1 MAKYAGSIYRGAYY
15 GNSPRLVYNVTPFIA
30 NALTYDKVQLFWQ
43 LPQGDFTQF
52 RLIRNNNNF
61 PESAEDGTIVWQQV
75 SSTNIS
81 GQIARNSIIDGE
93 DNVLESYYKGL
104 IPGQFVYYTVFLY
117 TSTKVWVDA
126 GSTYVLIPKK
136 LNGTDTLYNILP
148 RIFTTADGS
157 PTGPIDKNTFLYQFL
172 DSFGFTYDQIL
183 TYADL
188 IKPSFGE
195 SKLPPQFLGYKFLSY
210 GLYLERGLAFKNQKK
225 LVRESTRLYSLKGT
239 EIGINNYIESLS
251 GYAPVLVK
259 SPNILLDMQDA
270 TFKEGTG
277 RWIASAGTLTADNT
291 QVLATGTNAIDTVW
305 SGKLITA
312 FPTVSFK
319 QRLNDVAQLT
329 TTTNHGLEVGDT
341 VVVSGVDANYN
352 GTFTVT
358 TVPTPTTFTY
368 ASVNAPMIPTA
379 ATGTA
384 MGGTSISLGR
394 DNPITKGIPI
404 SPQTGYTLSFYAKT
418 VANGTLTPAVYW
430 YDELG
435 KIIGS
440 KVLGVELGTIGQ
452 VQKTTLSATSPAGAA
467 YAGIRIYFTTT
478 GTYYVDMVQF
488 GKTLDINPA
497 ANYDEPRALDIFLEP
512 RKVNLISN
520 PSFET
525 NGNLWTTNSSKI
537 LVTDVP
543 VGVPGTQ
550 SLRLSGTNALSVT
563 TNVTTS
569 LGYKIFDDNN
579 YTFSIYLKAS
589 APCTVNITL
598 GVTDET
604 GTDAE
609 SAVETC
615 SLTTAWKRFYTT
627 LYVPIGFS
635 PQETITM
642 TASVSGT
649 LTGQSVFLDSAQ
661 VERGYQPS
669 EYFDGSMPADYGVV
683 WSGTAHA
690 SRSFYYTDK
699 NIKVPRLLQSLNDW
713 IPRHI
718 PYRIKSYAGLEGT
731 YAP

>member
-15 GNSPRLVYNVTPFIA
+15 GNSPRLVYNVTPFLA
-30 NALTYDKVQLFWQ
+30 SALTYEKVQLFWQ

-52 RLIRNNNNF
+52 RLIRNNDNF
-61 PESAEDGTIVWQQV
+61 PESSEDGTIVWQQV
-75 SSTNIS
+75 SDTNIS
-81 GQIARNSIIDGE
+81 GQVSRNSIIDGE
-93 DNVLESYYKGL
+93 ENVSEPYYKGL
-104 IPGQFVYYTVFLY
+104 IPGQFIYYTVFLY
-117 TSTKVWVDA
+117 TSTKVWVAA
-126 GSTYVLIPKK
+126 GSTFVLIPKK
-136 LNGTDTLYNILP
+136 LNGTDTLYNMLP
-148 RIFTTADGS
+148 RIFTTRDGS
-157 PTGPIDKNTFLYQFL
+157 PTGPMDKDTFLYAFL

-210 GLYLERGLAFKNQKK
+210 GLYLERGLAYKNQKK
-225 LVRESTRLYSLKGT
+225 LVRESARLFSLKGT
-239 EIGINNYIESLS
+239 ELGINNYIESLS
-251 GYAPVLVK
+251 GYAPVLRN
-259 SPNILLDMQDA
+259 SPNLLLDMQDA
-270 TFKEGTG
+270 TFKEGVG
-277 RWIASAGTLTADNT
+277 RWTATAGTLTADNT

-305 SGKLITA
+305 SGKVVTA

-319 QRLNDVAQLT
+319 QRLNNVAQLT

-358 TVPTPTTFTY
+358 TVPTLTTFTY

-384 MGGTSISLGR
+384 MGGTAFSLGR
-394 DNPITKGIPI
+394 DNPITKGIPVA
-404 SPQTGYTLSFYAKT
+404 PETAYTLSFYAKT
-418 VANGTLTPAVYW
+418 LANGTLTPALYW

-435 KIIGS
+435 NIIGS
-440 KVLGVELGTIGQ
+440 RVMGTELGTIGQ
-452 VQKTTLSATSPAGAA
+452 VQRTTLAATSPVGAA
-467 YAGIRIYFTTT
+467 YAGIRIYLTTA
-478 GTYYVDMVQF
+478 GTYYIDMVQL
-488 GKTLDINPA
+488 GKTIDIT
-497 ANYDEPRALDIFLEP
+497 NYDEPRGLDIFLEP

-525 NGNLWTTNSSKI
+525 NGNLWTTNSSKT
-537 LVTDVP
+537 LVSSVP

-550 SLRLSGTNALSVT
+550 SLQLSGTNALSVT
-563 TNVTTS
+563 TTCASSTT
-569 LGYKIFDDNN
+569 YTVFDDNN
-579 YTFSIYLKAS
+579 YVFSIYMKAS

-609 SAVETC
+609 SAVESC
-615 SLTTAWKRFYTT
+615 SLTTEWQRFYTD
-627 LYVPIGFS
+627 LYIPIDFS
-635 PQETITM
+635 PQNTITM

-649 LTGQSVFLDSAQ
+649 LTGQTVTLDNAQ
-661 VERGYQPS
+661 VEKGYQPS

-690 SRSFYYTDK
+690 SRSFYYIDK
-699 NIKVPRLLQSLNDW
+699 NIKIPRLLQTLDNW

-718 PYRIKSYAGLEGT
+718 PYRIRSYAGVEGSF
-731 YAP
+731 AP